1 MNVSNPKNLVGISTP
16 LQVPVSELL
25 LGGYHFVIPS
35 FQRGYRWEA
44 KEEAGDQ
51 EARQVVGLVLVI
63 LGGYIVIT
71 LLQVVFA
78 IIGGIL
84 QLILSIFG
92 VWKD

>member
-1 MNVSNPKNLVGISTP
+1 MNVSEPKNLVDISTP
-16 LQVPVSELL
+16 LQMPVSELL

-92 VWKD
+92 LWKD